1 MDADEDGILPAFFD
15 TCEGHLHGAHVRYY
29 FKAILAKF
37 SRQIAGYPVKI
48 GVARCHD
55 NHPFLTEVCLDYFGY
70 FGQIIPD
77 GNLLAGQRGKY
88 VKQPFAPK
96 DYLCPPIPGRAD
108 YIHHIADV
116 LCSSNF
122 GKMPRGNQI
131 KCLDIGVGANCV
143 YPIIG
148 NSEYGWSFI
157 GSDIDP
163 IAIAS
168 ANAIIDSNPNLKGQ
182 VECRLQKNDSK
193 IFAGILKKD
202 ERIDVS
208 VCNPPFH
215 ASLAESQ
222 AGTIRKLSNLK
233 NKKISKPDLNFGGKD
248 KELWTEGGEK
258 KFILDMIKQSVT
270 YGKSC
275 CWFSTLVSKQSNLK
289 YMYEAFDRF
298 EVEEYKTIPM
308 GQGNKTSRIVAWTFL
323 NLKEE
328 KNWVKARW
336 KNQ

>member
-1 MDADEDGILPAFFD
+1 LALKTNFFIFMPHKKKKHPAQKTRLHKRNKHRERYDFKLLIDSYPELEQFVTENKYGDETIDFFNADAVKMLNKALLM
-15 TCEGHLHGAHVRYY
+15 HYY
-29 FKAILAKF
+29 
-37 SRQIAGYPVKI
+37 G
-48 GVARCHD
+48 
-55 NHPFLTEVCLDYFGY
+55 LTYWD
-70 FGQIIPD
+70 I
-77 GNLLAGQRGKY
+77 
-88 VKQPFAPK
+88 PK

-108 YIHHIADV
+108 YIHHIAD
-116 LCSSNF
+116 LLSSSNF
-122 GKMPRGNQI
+122 GKIPTGNKI

-168 ANAIIDSNPNLKGQ
+168 ANTIIDSNPNLKGQ
-182 VECRLQKNDSK
+182 IECRLQSNASE
-193 IFAGILKKD
+193 IFSGILKKD
-202 ERIDVS
+202 ERIDIS

-222 AGTIRKLSNLK
+222 AGTLRKLSNLK
-233 NKKISKPDLNFGGKD
+233 HKKISKPQLNFGGKD

-258 KFILDMIKQSVT
+258 KFVLDMIKESVA

-289 YMYEAFDRF
+289 YMYEAFDQF
-298 EVEEYKTIPM
+298 DVEEYKTIPM

-328 KNWVKARW
+328 KNWVKTRW

>member
-1 MDADEDGILPAFFD
+1 MPDKKKKHPAQKTRLHKRNKHRERYDFKLLIDSCPELEQFVAENKYGDETIDFFNA
-15 TCEGHLHGAHVRYY
+15 EAVKMLNKALLMHYY
-29 FKAILAKF
+29 
-37 SRQIAGYPVKI
+37 G
-48 GVARCHD
+48 
-55 NHPFLTEVCLDYFGY
+55 LTHWD
-70 FGQIIPD
+70 I
-77 GNLLAGQRGKY
+77 
-88 VKQPFAPK
+88 PK

-122 GKMPRGNQI
+122 GKMPTGNHI

-148 NSEYGWSFI
+148 NSVYGWSFI

-215 ASLAESQ
+215 ASLADSQ

-328 KNWVKARW
+328 KNWVKTRW